1 MVIAGGEYAGDYP
14 AGVDPH
20 APRRR
25 PRPRPPTSE
34 GGPPA
39 APPEPQPGPGR
50 NPFAL
55 VVWAAL
61 ALVAGVIAVAFA
73 TGTAD
78 ELPWGAIIGVLAVLA
93 FAYVAGRRR
102 GRIAAGEDEVP

>member
-1 MVIAGGEYAGDYP
+1 M
-14 AGVDPH
+14 DPET
-20 APRRR
+20 PRRR
-25 PRPRPPTSE
+25 PRAR
-34 GGPPA
+34 PPA
-39 APPEPQPGPGR
+39 APGTAPAVPPDAGLGRRR

-55 VVWAAL
+55 VVWVAL
-61 ALVAGVIAVAFA
+61 ALVAGVIVVAFA

-102 GRIAAGEDEVP
+102 GRIAAGDDEAP